1 MSKISSYELTQEFE
15 KESRRPKGQG
25 DGWTLDQHLIEH
37 KRMATWVS
45 IKDSPEILIVSH
57 ITPGRRKFWVALAGV
72 IGGIIAVWA
81 MGLVPPITEFGVVQI
96 AIAIG
101 TLALLVASIYA
112 SFAHTRMGIN
122 KIGLIARP
130 WPPVPGL
137 GVAVPLNNIR
147 RFKVNKPG
155 EGDSK
160 KFYELIVLTKDDN
173 QHIIVPNI
181 PLKRDAYLLAM
192 LLIDK
197 VKKYRGG
204 LGNR

>member
-1 MSKISSYELTQEFE
+1 MSKLSSYELAQELE
-15 KESRRPKGQG
+15 KETRRPKGQG
-25 DGWTLDQHLIEH
+25 DGWTLDQHLTEH
-37 KRMATWVS
+37 QRMATWVS
-45 IKDSPEILIVSH
+45 INDSPKILIVSH
-57 ITPGRRKFWVALAGV
+57 ITPGRRKFWFALGAV
-72 IGGIIAVWA
+72 IIGIITVWGL
-81 MGLVPPITEFGVVQI
+81 GLVPPITEFGVVQI
-96 AIAIG
+96 AITIG

-122 KIGLIARP
+122 KVGLIARP

-155 EGDSK
+155 EGESK
-160 KFYELIVLTKDDN
+160 DFYELVVLTKDDE
-173 QHIIVPNI
+173 QHLIVPKI